1 VTCAPS
7 VAISP
12 PTNNTHGRPAVVTS
26 APQGHGEQ
34 EHRAPVA
41 HAQPR
46 CAVPI
51 ARRAPRIPTHTV
63 RVTVSARMPSFLHRP
78 RLLSVVATLLLLA
91 GCQASG
97 PASPTP
103 SPVPPVDHTV
113 RFAGSTLPSKT
124 DTVRAIDVL
133 SARLGT
139 LMVGTFS
146 AGAGDAITFT
156 IPASANEGAINA
168 ALSTTGQ
175 VAFVALPKA
184 DYGALAQPGRLEAV
198 AGQLLPSQEAPL
210 FGSAQI
216 ADARATADA
225 SGGPV
230 LSIQLASDGTRL
242 FAAYSSAHVGE
253 FFALLLDGRVIAAPL
268 IQVAITDGALNV
280 TLPAGS
286 LPMPLEALAAILA
299 SGPLPDSW
307 RQGP

>member
-7 VAISP
+7 VARSA

-26 APQGHGEQ
+26 APQGHDEQ
-34 EHRAPVA
+34 EHRDPVA

-46 CAVPI
+46 CAAPI
-51 ARRAPRIPTHTV
+51 VRRASRFPTHTV
-63 RVTVSARMPSFLHRP
+63 RVTASARMGSFLHRP
-78 RLLSVVATLLLLA
+78 CLLSVVATLLLLS

-103 SPVPPVDHTV
+103 SPVPPVDYTV

-139 LMVGTFS
+139 LMVATFS
-146 AGAGDAITFT
+146 AGA
-156 IPASANEGAINA
+156 
-168 ALSTTGQ
+168 
-175 VAFVALPKA
+175 
-184 DYGALAQPGRLEAV
+184 
-198 AGQLLPSQEAPL
+198 
-210 FGSAQI
+210 
-216 ADARATADA
+216 
-225 SGGPV
+225 
-230 LSIQLASDGTRL
+230 
-242 FAAYSSAHVGE
+242 
-253 FFALLLDGRVIAAPL
+253 
-268 IQVAITDGALNV
+268 GALNV

>member
-1 VTCAPS
+1 MTCAPS
-7 VAISP
+7 VARSA

-26 APQGHGEQ
+26 ARQGHGEQ
-34 EHRAPVA
+34 EHRDPVA

-78 RLLSVVATLLLLA
+78 RLLSVVATLLLS

-103 SPVPPVDHTV
+103 SPVPPVDYAV

-139 LMVGTFS
+139 LKVSTFS

-156 IPASANEGAINA
+156 IPASANEGAVNA

-268 IQVAITDGALNV
+268 IQAAVTDGAFNV
-280 TLPAGS
+280 TLPADS
-286 LPMPLEALAAILA
+286 LPMPLEALASILA
-299 SGPLPDSW
+299 SRPLPDSW

>member
-1 VTCAPS
+1 MTCAPS

-156 IPASANEGAINA
+156 IPASANAGRPARCQA
-168 ALSTTGQ
+168 APRMQ
-175 VAFVALPKA
+175 LPCA
-184 DYGALAQPGRLEAV
+184 SSGRNSSRLELTWMTDSVRRQAATSDAPPKPTFSAV
-198 AGQLLPSQEAPL
+198 
-210 FGSAQI
+210 
-216 ADARATADA
+216 
-225 SGGPV
+225 
-230 LSIQLASDGTRL
+230 
-242 FAAYSSAHVGE
+242 
-253 FFALLLDGRVIAAPL
+253 
-268 IQVAITDGALNV
+268 
-280 TLPAGS
+280 S
-286 LPMPLEALAAILA
+286 LTVRDVKTVWE
-299 SGPLPDSW
+299 SC
-307 RQGP
+307 